1 MNMSIVLMGLVR
13 GIMDMLKVMLE
24 LMSMVMFPMIKGM
37 LTDIPGTIRM
47 IRPMLNPETMGGL
60 IRWLSEPEV
69 LLDLIRF
76 MMDMMLGAI

>member
-1 MNMSIVLMGLVR
+1 MGLIG
-13 GIMDMLKVMLE
+13 GIMDMIKVMLA
-24 LMSMVMFPMIKGM
+24 LMSMMMFPMMKGM

-60 IRWLSEPEV
+60 IKWLLNPEV